1 MKIKYLSLTILFIV
15 ILSSVNAQTKMTDE
29 QSNRAIDL
37 YKETRCLVC
46 QGQTIYDSNSELA
59 TDLKLYIQEE
69 IVAGKTDDQ
78 IKKQLVRNYGEWILM
93 TPSMATSNYFLW
105 FGPFIFLFLGP
116 AAGSIGNGMAFAA
129 AASPLVLPLGLRH
142 PPMEWPSV
150 CGIRP

>member
-1 MKIKYLSLTILFIV
+1 MKIKYLSLTILFLV

-29 QSNRAIDL
+29 QSNRATDL

-105 FGPFIFLFLGP
+105 FGPFIFLFLGVFMIYRYT
-116 AAGSIGNGMAFAA
+116 ATKKT
-129 AASPLVLPLGLRH
+129 
-142 PPMEWPSV
+142 
-150 CGIRP
+150 

>member
-1 MKIKYLSLTILFIV
+1 MKKIILILVFLISLFNNSI
-15 ILSSVNAQTKMTDE
+15 ARE
-29 QSNRAIDL
+29 SNLQLKI
-37 YKETRCLVC
+37 YKNLRCLVC

-105 FGPFIFLFLGP
+105 FGPFIFLFLGVFMIYRYT
-116 AAGSIGNGMAFAA
+116 ATKKT
-129 AASPLVLPLGLRH
+129 
-142 PPMEWPSV
+142 
-150 CGIRP
+150 